1 MEEEELA
8 VAESGASEV
17 VVGVEVEMEGGA
29 QESRR
34 SGSNAGSI
42 PVVVRVV
49 RGASGGR
56 VTEGEGRWTMAIG
69 GSAIGGSSHAKKS

>member
-8 VAESGASEV
+8 VAESGASAV
-17 VVGVEVEMEGGA
+17 VMGGAIAMVEGGA

-42 PVVVRVV
+42 PVVARC
-49 RGASGGR
+49 
-56 VTEGEGRWTMAIG
+56 T
-69 GSAIGGSSHAKKS
+69 

>member
-17 VVGVEVEMEGGA
+17 VVGVEVEVEGGA

>member
-17 VVGVEVEMEGGA
+17 VVGVEVEVEGGA

-49 RGASGGR
+49 KGASGGR

>member
-8 VAESGASEV
+8 VAESGASA
-17 VVGVEVEMEGGA
+17 VEVGGAIAMVEGGA

-42 PVVVRVV
+42 PVV
-49 RGASGGR
+49 ASGGR

>member
-17 VVGVEVEMEGGA
+17 VVGVEVEVEGGA

-56 VTEGEGRWTMAIG
+56 VTEGEGRWTMVIG

>member
-17 VVGVEVEMEGGA
+17 VVGVEGGA

-56 VTEGEGRWTMAIG
+56 VTEGEGRWTMVIG